1 MEQVKRHR
9 GSRRAIRGGS
19 MVLNADLF
27 RVPNR
32 PLVTASPTLEAQNG
46 FTVFSGRPSYP
57 SRFL

>member
-1 MEQVKRHR
+1 
-9 GSRRAIRGGS
+9 